1 MSLANFIPNVWSAQ
15 LLTNLHK
22 AHVFANP
29 LVINRDYEGD
39 ISEFGDTV
47 RINAIGAV
55 TVRDYSRDTDIVSP
69 DKLDSAQTLLTIDQ
83 AKYFNFAVDD
93 LDKAQTK
100 PKVMGGA
107 MEEAAYAIADTS
119 DSFIAGLAAG
129 NVATANLLGSSG
141 SPKTDLA
148 TAGVPYGYLVTLNQ
162 KLTEANVPLNGRW
175 AIVPPWFYT
184 YIQKDPTFL
193 HSTNLG
199 DLMLRLGILA
209 PGETPSDAAMFVG
222 MIGGMSIFMSNN
234 VVNSSGTSYQILA
247 GHKMAWSYAEQIV
260 EIEAYRPE
268 KRFGDAVKGLHVYG
282 AKVVRP
288 QALALLYANPT

>member
-1 MSLANFIPNVWSAQ
+1 MSLSNFIPNVWAAQ
-15 LLTNLHK
+15 LLDNLHK
-22 AHVFANP
+22 AHVYANP

-39 ISEFGDTV
+39 ISAFGDTV
-47 RINAIGAV
+47 RINSIGAV
-55 TVRDYSRDTDIVSP
+55 TVRDYARDTDIVSP
-69 DKLDSAQTLLTIDQ
+69 DKLESAQTIMAIDQ

-107 MEEAAYAIADTS
+107 MEEAGYAVADVN
-119 DSFIAGLAAG
+119 DQFLAALATN
-129 NVATANLLGSSG
+129 NVATANLLGSSA

-162 KLTEANVPLNGRW
+162 KLTEANVPLQNRW

-199 DLMLRLGILA
+199 DLMLRMGILNA
-209 PGETPSDAAMFVG
+209 GETPSDVAMFVG
-222 MIGGMSIFMSNN
+222 MIGGMAIFMSNN
-234 VVNSSGTSYQILA
+234 VINSSGTSYQILA
-247 GHKMAWSYAEQIV
+247 GHKIAWSYAEQIV

-282 AKVVRP
+282 GKVTRP
-288 QALALLYANPT
+288 NALAMLFANPT